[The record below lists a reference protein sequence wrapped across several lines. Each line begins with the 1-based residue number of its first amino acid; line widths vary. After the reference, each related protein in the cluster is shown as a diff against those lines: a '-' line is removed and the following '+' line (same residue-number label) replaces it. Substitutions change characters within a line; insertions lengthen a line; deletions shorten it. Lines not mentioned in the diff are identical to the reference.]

1 MSISYKQ
8 KLKDIRCF
16 IFDVDGVLTNGM
28 LHITNDGKL
37 LRQMNI
43 KDGYAMQ
50 LAVKKGYHVIIISGG
65 KDEGVAIRLQK
76 LGIEEVYLGV
86 GDKLQQLLQ
95 VTQQHHLQK
104 EQVLYMGDDMPD
116 FEAMQYTGFPCCP
129 EDAAAQIKSICTY
142 ISPVKGGEGCVRD
155 VIEQVLTLNKDWE

>member
-50 LAVKKGYHVIIISGG
+50 LAVKKDIMSSSFPEVRMKALLSDCKNSVLKKCIWEWEISCSNCCRLHSNIICRKNRYCTWAMICRILKPCSTPVFPVVL
-65 KDEGVAIRLQK
+65 KMQLHK
-76 LGIEEVYLGV
+76 LKVSAPTSLLLKEVKV
-86 GDKLQQLLQ
+86 
-95 VTQQHHLQK
+95 V
-104 EQVLYMGDDMPD
+104 
-116 FEAMQYTGFPCCP
+116 
-129 EDAAAQIKSICTY
+129 
-142 ISPVKGGEGCVRD
+142 
-155 VIEQVLTLNKDWE
+155 